1 MFAERLKA
9 LRKENS
15 FTQKQIADILGVDR
29 STYAYYELART
40 RPDIDSL
47 VVLAQIFKVST
58 DYLLLGGDKAT
69 GGAVNENGSEYV
81 RSEFSFNHLA
91 DLSKDE
97 RELILY
103 YRMLNNNSKNEIRCL
118 AKERYADIA
127 PEYSE
132 LLKK

>member
-40 RPDIDSL
+40 RPDIDTL
-47 VVLAQIFKVST
+47 VVIAKIFNVTT
-58 DYLLLGGDKAT
+58 DYLLTDCDSRT
-69 GGAVNENGSEYV
+69 GAVNEEGAAYR
-81 RSEFSFNHLA
+81 RSEFSFDHLA

-103 YRMLNNNSKNEIRCL
+103 YRMLNNNMKTEIRDL
-118 AKERYADIA
+118 AKERYAEIA
-127 PEYSE
+127 PEYSA